1 MKKPGARV
9 GRRRFLKA
17 VPAAVAAS
25 VAIPA
30 AVRAQRGAGA
40 APPKFGKDVL
50 KCAEQIDGLHFT
62 DAEDE
67 MALGGASRN
76 LDSYEEIRKLDIP
89 LDTEPAVT
97 FRPYLPGKQ
106 PTGRPTR
113 NAKLVVAKPAH
124 AQISSN
130 LEELAFEPVTV
141 LASLIESRRLTS
153 TDLTSMYL
161 GRLKRYGDRLH
172 CVVTLTE
179 ELAHAQA
186 AAADKEIKA
195 GKYRGPLHG
204 IPFGVK
210 DLFDTKG
217 IRTTWGAKPYENR
230 VAEVDAAIV
239 ERLREAGGVLVAK
252 LSMGALA
259 QGGVWFGGS
268 TRNPWSPDNSSS
280 GSSAGPGA
288 ATAAGLVAF
297 AIGTE
302 TRGSIISP
310 SSTCGLVGLRPTYG
324 RVSRYGAMA
333 LSWTMDKIGPMCRSV
348 EDCAIVFNAIYGSDG
363 RDETVVDA
371 PFTWNPDVALSSLKI
386 GVLAGE
392 FEPNAGAGGGGG
404 GGRGAAN
411 PEEARRRSEE
421 RSRLLKEA
429 LDVLRAAGAKL
440 EPVTLP
446 EFPSNALGFIL
457 SAEAAAAFDD
467 LTRSKGIDQLT
478 EQGPNAWPNTFRTS
492 RFIPAVE
499 YIRAQ
504 RARTLLNRQM
514 DALMS
519 KYDVFLSPS
528 GGTSLGITNLT
539 GHPAACLKAGF
550 VDGLPQALMI
560 TGRLYEEAT
569 VLRVA
574 LAYERATKWHTMNPP
589 LDDNLRRMK
598 TDAAAAGARQEGSR
612 AGRQEFTAGTQAD
625 KAARQ
630 ELKDEWDEAF
640 DW

>member
-1 MKKPGARV
+1 MKRRAEPV

-17 VPAAVAAS
+17 VPAAVAAT

-50 KCAEQIDGLHFT
+50 KCAEQIDGLQFT
-62 DAEDE
+62 DDEEE
-67 MALGGASRN
+67 MAVGGVSRN
-76 LDSYEEIRKLDIP
+76 LDSYDELRKLNIP

-106 PTGRPTR
+106 PAGRSTR
-113 NAKLVVAKPAH
+113 NAKLAIAKPAR
-124 AQISSN
+124 AQTAGN
-130 LEELAFEPVTV
+130 LEDLAFEPITV
-141 LASLIESRRLTS
+141 LASLLESRRVTS
-153 TDLTSMYL
+153 TDLTNMYL
-161 GRLKRYGDRLH
+161 DRLKRYGDRLH

-179 ELAHAQA
+179 DLARSQA

-217 IRTTWGAKPYENR
+217 IRTTWGAKPYEQR
-230 VAEVDAAIV
+230 VAEVDSTIV

-268 TRNPWSPDNSSS
+268 TRNPWAPDASSS

-310 SSTCGLVGLRPTYG
+310 SSTCGVVGLRPTYG

-348 EDCAIVFNAIYGSDG
+348 EDCALVFNAIYGSDG

-371 PFTWNPDVALSSLKI
+371 PFNWSPDVPLSSLRI
-386 GVLAGE
+386 GLLANE
-392 FEPNAGAGGGGG
+392 FEPNAGF
-404 GGRGAAN
+404 GGRGAAAN
-411 PEEARRRSEE
+411 PEDARRRSQA
-421 RSRLLKEA
+421 RSTLLKEA
-429 LDVLRAAGAKL
+429 LDVLRGLGAKL
-440 EPVTLP
+440 EPITLP
-446 EFPSNALGFIL
+446 EFPANALNFIL

-478 EQGPNAWPNTFRTS
+478 EQGAGAWPNTFRTS

-504 RARTLLNRQM
+504 RARTLLDRQM
-514 DALMS
+514 DAMMS
-519 KYDVFLSPS
+519 KYDVFLSPTGS
-528 GGTSLGITNLT
+528 ASLGITNLT
-539 GHPAACLKAGF
+539 GHPAACLKCGF

-560 TGRLYEEAT
+560 TGRLYDEAA

-589 LDDNLRRMK
+589 LEENLRHMK
-598 TDAAAAGARQEGSR
+598 TDAAGQAGQAGQ
-612 AGRQEFTAGTQAD
+612 AGRILVEDGF
-625 KAARQ
+625 AA
-630 ELKDEWDEAF
+630 EDF

>member
-1 MKKPGARV
+1 MKKTALLM
-9 GRRRFLKA
+9 GRRRFIRA
-17 VPAAVAAS
+17 VPAAVAATI
-25 VAIPA
+25 ALPA
-30 AVRAQRGAGA
+30 AGRAQRGGGA
-40 APPKFGKDVL
+40 PAKFGKDVL
-50 KCAEQIDGLHFT
+50 KCAEQIDGLSFT
-62 DAEDE
+62 DAEE
-67 MALGGASRN
+67 ELAVGGASRN
-76 LDSYEEIRKLDIP
+76 LDSYEELRKLAVP
-89 LDTEPAVT
+89 LDTEPAIT
-97 FRPYLPGKQ
+97 FRPYLPGK
-106 PTGRPTR
+106 RPAGHSTR
-113 NAKLVVAKPAH
+113 HAKLITARPARVPVT
-124 AQISSN
+124 SS
-130 LEELAFEPVTV
+130 LEDLAFAPVTT
-141 LASLIESRRLTS
+141 LASLIRTRRVSS
-153 TDLTSMYL
+153 TDLTVMYL
-161 GRLKRYGDRLH
+161 DRLKRYGDQLH
-172 CVVTLTE
+172 CVVTITE
-179 ELAHAQA
+179 DLAREQA
-186 AAADKEIKA
+186 AAADKEIRA
-195 GKYRGPLHG
+195 GHYRGPLHG

-217 IRTTWGAKPYENR
+217 IKTTWGAKPFENR
-230 VAEVDAAIV
+230 VAQVDATIV
-239 ERLREAGGVLVAK
+239 ERLREAGAVLCAK

-310 SSTCGLVGLRPTYG
+310 SSTCGVVGLRPTYG

-371 PFTWNPDVALSSLKI
+371 PFAWRPDVPLSSLKI
-386 GVLAGE
+386 GYVESE
-392 FEPNAGAGGGGG
+392 FNATGGGFGG
-404 GGRGAAN
+404 GGRGTAN
-411 PEEARRRSEE
+411 PQDARRRAEE
-421 RSRLLKEA
+421 RNTLLQEA
-429 LDVLRAAGAKL
+429 LDVLRHAGAKL
-440 EPVTLP
+440 EPMSLP
-446 EFPSNALGFIL
+446 EFPANALGFIL

-467 LTRSKGIDQLT
+467 LTRSKEVDLLT
-478 EQGPNAWPNTFRTS
+478 EQGAGAWPNTFRTS

-519 KYDVFLSPS
+519 SYDVFLTPTGSA
-528 GGTSLGITNLT
+528 SLGITNLT

-550 VDGLPQALMI
+550 VDGLPLALMI
-560 TGRLYEEAT
+560 TGRLYDEAA

-574 LAYERATKWHTMNPP
+574 LAYERATKWHTMNPT
-589 LDDNLRRMK
+589 LDENLKNMK
-598 TDAAAAGARQEGSR
+598 TTDSGRDGQNGREGLDR
-612 AGRQEFTAGTQAD
+612 RDGQDGQD
-625 KAARQ
+625 G
-630 ELKDEWDEAF
+630 F